1 MANIWEQSPVDI
13 FNLRTIKDIGSNSKS
28 VPMVEIP
35 VKLSD
40 TSSLKNLTE
49 SETITL
55 PDRIILPVRVDP
67 QSELGITAV
76 AVGSCSSM
84 SLMNIILCVIL
95 VLLIASLIGLSIRK
109 YQEYRNS
116 INNAQEDEITLDEII
131 SNPSEEYI

>member
-13 FNLRTIKDIGSNSKS
+13 FNLRSIKSIGSNSQS
-28 VPMVEIP
+28 APVVEIP
-35 VKLSD
+35 VKFSD

-49 SETITL
+49 SENIVL
-55 PDRIILPVRVDP
+55 PDRIILPIKIDP

-95 VLLIASLIGLSIRK
+95 VLLIASLIGLSIKK
-109 YQEYRNS
+109 YQEYHSS
-116 INNAQEDEITLDEII
+116 INNIQEDEITLDEII
-131 SNPSEEYI
+131 SNPSEEHN